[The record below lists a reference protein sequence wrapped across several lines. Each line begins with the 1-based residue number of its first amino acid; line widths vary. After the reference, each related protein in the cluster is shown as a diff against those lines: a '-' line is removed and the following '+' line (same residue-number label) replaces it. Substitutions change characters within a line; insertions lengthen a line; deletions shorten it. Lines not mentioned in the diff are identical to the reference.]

1 MASYINFLP
10 YIIAI
15 LICILFFILQK
26 SSKNGI
32 KPKKITPPGEMGLP
46 FIGETM
52 AFYKAQQKNRLWEDF
67 ISPRIQKH
75 GKTFKTKLM
84 GSPTIIVNGVEAN
97 RFFLANEFKLVVSSW
112 PSSSVQL
119 MGQNSIME
127 KTGDQH
133 RSLRAIL
140 APCLAGTGLEALVP
154 KIGNVVN
161 THLVKHWGSQ
171 EKTITLY
178 KKAKFL
184 TFTITCECL
193 LEMEANQDLF
203 DCFERVLEGV
213 FSPPL
218 DVPGTSFSR
227 AKKARKE
234 IERVLVDV
242 VRKKRKE
249 MEGSEGADE
258 TTRSENEGKSLLA
271 RLVGALI
278 KGEITEVEVID
289 NVVLLIF
296 AAHDTTS
303 FAIAMTFK
311 MLAQHPNC
319 YSLLLQEHMKIKSN
333 KSKGNKEEGLGME
346 DLKQMKYTW
355 QVVRESMRLFPPVFG
370 SFRRAIKDIDFD
382 GYLIPKGWKVLWTVY
397 GTQNSEEY
405 FKEPERF
412 DPGRF
417 DEPIPPNVFLAFGGG
432 PRMCAGNQLA
442 KINILIFVHLV
453 VTNYN
458 WSLIDHDEPIIMDP
472 LPTPSKG
479 MPIKISP
486 KIFSRRFG

>member
-1 MASYINFLP
+1 MALILAIKILP
-10 YIIAI
+10 Y
-15 LICILFFILQK
+15 LITSLIFIFFLIQHK
-26 SSKNGI
+26 KSKNES
-32 KPKKITPPGEMGLP
+32 KKSKKNTPPGDLGLP

-52 AFYKAQQKNRLWEDF
+52 AFYKAQQKNRLFEDF

-112 PSSSVQL
+112 PSSAVQL

-127 KTGDQH
+127 KTGEQH

-154 KIGNVVN
+154 KISKVVKA
-161 THLVKHWGSQ
+161 HLVKHCGNQ
-171 EKTITLY
+171 EQIITLY
-178 KKAKFL
+178 KLAKFL

-193 LEMEANQDLF
+193 LEMEANEGLF
-203 DCFERVLEGV
+203 ECFERVLEGV

-218 DVPGTSFSR
+218 DVPGTSFWR
-227 AKKARKE
+227 AMKARKE
-234 IERVLVDV
+234 IESVLAGV
-242 VRKKRKE
+242 VRKKREE
-249 MEGSEGADE
+249 MEGVEEDE
-258 TTRSENEGKSLLA
+258 RSKIEGKSLLS

-278 KGEITEVEVID
+278 KGEIKEVEVID
-289 NVVLLIF
+289 NVVLIIF

-311 MLAQHPNC
+311 MLALHPNS
-319 YSLLLQEHMKIKSN
+319 YALLLQEHMKIKID
-333 KSKGNKEEGLGME
+333 KREGDEGVTMEE
-346 DLKQMKYTW
+346 LKQMKYTW

-370 SFRRAIKDIDFD
+370 SFRRAIHDIHFD
-382 GYLIPKGWKVLWTVY
+382 GFFIPKGWKVLWTVY
-397 GTQNSEEY
+397 GTHNSEEY

-417 DEPIPPNVFLAFGGG
+417 EEAIPPNVFLAFGGG

-442 KINILIFVHLV
+442 KLNILIFVHLV

-458 WSLIDHDEPIIMDP
+458 WSLIEHDEPIIMDP
-472 LPTPSKG
+472 LPIPSKG

-486 KIFSRRFG
+486 RV